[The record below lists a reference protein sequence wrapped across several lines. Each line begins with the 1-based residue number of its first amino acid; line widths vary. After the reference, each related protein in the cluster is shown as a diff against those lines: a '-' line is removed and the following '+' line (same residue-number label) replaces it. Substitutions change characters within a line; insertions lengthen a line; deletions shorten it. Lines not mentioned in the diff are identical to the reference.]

1 MIRLIVAVD
10 GMSFQEAGVKGVF
23 ADLADSQRKGMIWG
37 IKISDMLYGA
47 DPIRIITSLK
57 NDYNLGVM
65 ADVKLH
71 DNPVHMENS
80 IQRLVAAGADI
91 VTIHCS
97 ANFRPQN
104 KELLKYIA
112 GVAVL
117 TSFTDL
123 EIKWIYDK
131 STEEIVHAFSDIA
144 LMNGYTYI
152 LGSVKDINFIKDNP
166 LKKICTGIRPPWYS
180 ERHDQVRIATLKEA
194 VRSEPDYMIIGRPV
208 INSPDIHQA
217 IEKLYSE
224 IS

>member
-1 MIRLIVAVD
+1 MTRLIVAVD
-10 GMSFQEAGVKGVF
+10 GMSFQEAGDKGVF
-23 ADLADSQRKGMIWG
+23 AALADAQRQGMIWG
-37 IKISDMLYGA
+37 IKISDMLYGG
-47 DPIRIITSLK
+47 DPIRIIASLK
-57 NDYNLGVM
+57 NDFNLGVM
-65 ADVKLH
+65 VDVKLH
-71 DNPVHMENS
+71 DNPAHMENS

-104 KELLKYIA
+104 KELLNYIA

-117 TSFTDL
+117 SSFTDL

-144 LMNGYTYI
+144 LMNGYSYI

-180 ERHDQVRIATLKEA
+180 DRHDHVRIATLKEA
-194 VRSEPDYMIIGRPV
+194 VRSEADYLIIGRPI
-208 INSPDIHQA
+208 INSHDIHGA
-217 IEKLYSE
+217 IERLYAE